1 MFQTAKLEHVNTLH
15 HYGRQLAVLKRMYQS
30 YDRIIE
36 RVIAMD
42 KRLEDSGVSH
52 DLTNPSQAQSNE
64 YLGVRMSPS
73 AIFRFQRLKDR
84 ISLYVLNEIQ
94 ECLDEKEALVQVVS
108 LKEEM

>member
-42 KRLEDSGVSH
+42 KRLEDSGV
-52 DLTNPSQAQSNE
+52 DRGLMNTSQAQLNE
-64 YLGVRMSPS
+64 HLGVRISPS

-94 ECLDEKEALVQVVS
+94 ECLDEKEALVQVAS